1 MAGCTR
7 PYSLVPW
14 CLKLCTFSTDSLI
27 SAKDWISGEKKKKS
41 FTVRVV
47 KHTVFLENSLP
58 REVVDASCLFKR
70 NFANA

>member
-1 MAGCTR
+1 MHQALLSCAM
-7 PYSLVPW
+7 VPKTMYILYRQSHK
-14 CLKLCTFSTDSLI
+14 CQRLDI
-27 SAKDWISGEKKKKS
+27 RGKKKKS